1 MIKTRAIVLHRFP
14 YSDSSWIVKA
24 LTEECGIVSF
34 IVKGG
39 KRKESPFRGAL
50 DPLALSEVV
59 FRQNPNA
66 ELQFIK
72 EATLLDWRKDLRND
86 LLSTAKAQVMTE
98 MIMRYAPQGVPLQ
111 EEFERLEQALRD
123 FDRTCGSSD
132 ATNAN
137 SANASSSVRS
147 STLADSLSTNSA
159 TASNTSNAEQIVSPS
174 ANAPAIST
182 NSPIQDSHV
191 AQHGSPT
198 SPCITHSSASNI
210 PDKSRIFA
218 RWLLDTCDM
227 WGYNL
232 DLETCCRC
240 GKTLDKPAADFYPE
254 TGGFVCHACLGVD
267 TPRAKV
273 ETLNGLW
280 ALHRGQQIEHPEFT
294 ENALLAYLRHHIGF
308 LKEIHS
314 IKFLNETRKLF
325 GR

>member
-14 YSDSSWIVKA
+14 YSDSSFIVKA
-24 LTEECGIVSF
+24 LTEESGIVSF

-39 KRKESPFRGAL
+39 KKKESPFRGAL

-59 FRQNPNA
+59 FRQNPNT

-86 LLSTAKAQVMTE
+86 LLSLAKAQVITE
-98 MIMRYAPQGVPLQ
+98 MILRYTPQGVPLQ
-111 EEFERLEQALRD
+111 EEFERLEQSLSE
-123 FDRTCGSSD
+123 FNETCG
-132 ATNAN
+132 N
-137 SANASSSVRS
+137 SAN
-147 STLADSLSTNSA
+147 TT
-159 TASNTSNAEQIVSPS
+159 THKSN
-174 ANAPAIST
+174 
-182 NSPIQDSHV
+182 
-191 AQHGSPT
+191 
-198 SPCITHSSASNI
+198 
-210 PDKSRIFA
+210 IFA

-232 DLETCCRC
+232 DLETCSRC
-240 GKTLDKPAADFYPE
+240 GRPLDKPAADFFPE

-267 TPRAKV
+267 TPRART
-273 ETLNGLW
+273 ETLQGLW
-280 ALHRGQQIEHPEFT
+280 ALRNGDKIEHPEYT

-325 GR
+325 ERH